1 MKGLYKHILFVF
13 LIIGGCSKSDIMYYE
28 GGNAIHFMKSQQG
41 LSFMTNMAAEKDTIQ
56 IKLLLAGN
64 PENKD
69 REFEVEILNDSI
81 TTAKPE
87 YYKILS
93 AIVPANDTC
102 GYLLIEVINPTFLN
116 IEENTLVL
124 HIALKGNEY
133 FKPGGWLKYV
143 TTTVSW
149 TTELVQPETWR
160 AMRFFFTSKYSSN
173 VYRAIIASTGLL
185 EFWYYDPDPNTGY
198 QLTQEEG
205 WVYGKMFGDW
215 IREYNE
221 THDDVY
227 RHDDG
232 EYAGE
237 EIVPIY

>member
-87 YYKILS
+87 YYKI
-93 AIVPANDTC
+93 TC
-102 GYLLIEVINPTFLN
+102 
-116 IEENTLVL
+116 
-124 HIALKGNEY
+124 
-133 FKPGGWLKYV
+133 
-143 TTTVSW
+143 
-149 TTELVQPETWR
+149 WR
-160 AMRFFFTSKYSSN
+160 N
-173 VYRAIIASTGLL
+173 
-185 EFWYYDPDPNTGY
+185 
-198 QLTQEEG
+198 
-205 WVYGKMFGDW
+205 
-215 IREYNE
+215 
-221 THDDVY
+221 
-227 RHDDG
+227 
-232 EYAGE
+232 
-237 EIVPIY
+237 